1 MSVTIAGNILASSQ
15 GQPLP
20 ISMGGTGQSTAPT
33 AINALLPAQSGQAGK
48 ILVTN
53 GTNVSWSGVT
63 VSPGGSDTM
72 IQYNDAGSFG
82 GNAFLT
88 VNKSTGAVT
97 STSTLTNA
105 GLIVT
110 ADPSLYRSVKY
121 QSLGS
126 NRWLLQTNN
135 TPEEGLNTG
144 SDFEFTRVA
153 DNGATSN
160 IVFAVSRATG
170 VVDFTSA
177 PTVNGSPITGGVT
190 SFNTRSGAVT
200 LTSGDVTT
208 ALGYT
213 PGTSSTTGTVTSVGI
228 STTSSRLT
236 VSGSPVTTSGNIAL
250 DLATTAV
257 TAGSYTNANITVD
270 AYGRVT
276 SATNGSAGG
285 VSSFN
290 TRTGAVTLTSSDVTT
305 ALGFTP
311 YNATNPAGYITSSG
325 TAANISG
332 TYTGSISSSQ
342 VTTALGFTPGTGN
355 GTVTSVSG
363 TGTVSGLTLT
373 GSVTSSGSLTL
384 GGTLSLTSSNVTTAL
399 GFTPYNATNP
409 SGFITSSGSISGNAG
424 TVTNGV
430 YTTDT
435 GTVTNTMLAGSISN
449 SKLSN
454 SSVTIG
460 STNIALGGTATSL
473 AGLSSVTS
481 TSFTG
486 ALTGTASGNVALNG
500 STMTGALILSG
511 DPTADLGAA
520 TKQYVDNVATGINV
534 HAACETATTAVLA
547 SCTYSN
553 GTSGVGATLT
563 ATANASLNV
572 AGIGGYTTL
581 SVGSRVLVKN
591 QATQLQ
597 NGIYNV
603 SDLGSASTPWILT
616 RATDFD
622 GSPTSEVVAGDLTY
636 VQEGTLAGT
645 QWVQTTV
652 GTGHNTT
659 PAYDYVIVGTDNIVF
674 GQFAGAGSYTSG
686 TGINIAS
693 NVISNT
699 GVTSLTTNTGLSTNV
714 SATGAV
720 TVTNTGVT
728 SNVAG
733 TGISVSGATG
743 AVTISAS
750 NIPNSS
756 LTNSSVTVNGT
767 AISLGGSGTVTA
779 AAGTLTGTTL
789 NSTVVSS
796 SLTSVGTI
804 TSGTWSG
811 SFGAVSGANLT
822 SLTGANVTGTVA
834 SATLATTATTANAL
848 NTGNAYTGTSFNS
861 ITGLSSTTPI
871 IAGTAAVGT
880 ATTAARGD
888 HVHPAQTT
896 ITGNAGTATLATT
909 STNIA
914 GGAAGSL
921 PYQTG
926 AGATTMLAAGT
937 NGYVLT
943 LASGLPTWAA
953 AGAAAAGSL
962 TGTTLASNVVSSSL
976 TSVGTLANLTVTGTI
991 TGSISGNAATATLA
1005 TTATTANALNTS
1017 NAYTGTSFNS
1027 ITALSSTTPVVAGTA
1042 AIGTSTT
1049 VARADHVHPAQTTIT
1064 GNAATATLA
1073 TTATNVASGAANQL
1087 VVQTGSG
1094 TTGFVT
1100 APTTASTFLEWNGTS
1115 LVWAAA
1121 GGGFSTTDVSTG
1133 SVGYP
1138 VFVTTAGGSTAETA
1152 STLLSFTATTGT
1164 LASKLMTVTDGATN
1178 TYPVGYLTV
1187 PQNSQA
1193 GGYTCVMSDS
1203 GKHIFTSVGGNA
1215 FVIPS
1220 NASVAYPI
1228 GTAITFVNQSSSGCT
1243 VAINTDTMYL
1253 GGAGTTGTR
1262 TLGSY
1267 AIATAVKTTSTT
1279 WIISGT
1285 SLT

>member
-290 TRTGAVTLTSSDVTT
+290 TRTGAVTLTSSD
-305 ALGFTP
+305 
-311 YNATNPAGYITSSG
+311 
-325 TAANISG
+325 
-332 TYTGSISSSQ
+332 
-342 VTTALGFTPGTGN
+342 
-355 GTVTSVSG
+355 
-363 TGTVSGLTLT
+363 
-373 GSVTSSGSLTL
+373 
-384 GGTLSLTSSNVTTAL
+384 VTTAL

-1187 PQNSQA
+1187 PQNSQI

-1203 GKHIFTSVGGNA
+1203 GKHIFTSGGGNA